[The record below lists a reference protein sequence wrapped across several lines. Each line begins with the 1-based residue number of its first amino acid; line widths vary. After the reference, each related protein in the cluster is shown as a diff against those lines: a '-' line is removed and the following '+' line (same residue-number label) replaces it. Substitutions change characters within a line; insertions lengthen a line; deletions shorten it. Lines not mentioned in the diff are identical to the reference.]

1 MAGEGPKLAREL
13 NIWEA
18 IGISVALM
26 APSMAANI
34 NPQGMVGAVGRAIP
48 LTFALATV
56 GVLLVAYGAI
66 MAKRMSRVRRELAA
80 LDEERR

>member
-26 APSMAANI
+26 APSMPPTSIHRAWS
-34 NPQGMVGAVGRAIP
+34 GWSGAR
-48 LTFALATV
+48 
-56 GVLLVAYGAI
+56 
-66 MAKRMSRVRRELAA
+66 SR
-80 LDEERR
+80 